1 MYEILIGM
9 HVGNEELYGKYRAAM
24 LPILKQHGGDFGYD
38 FRVSDAL
45 INPSGHAINRVFTI
59 QFPDQDTADKVFADS
74 EYVVAKA
81 KFFDRAV
88 VDWTTIAEYT
98 R

>member
-9 HVGNEELYGKYRAAM
+9 HVENEKIYGKYRAAM
-24 LPILKQHGGDFGYD
+24 LPILRQHGGDFGYD

-45 INPSGHAINRVFTI
+45 INPSGHPINRVFTI
-59 QFPDQDTADKVFADS
+59 CFPDQDAADKVFADS
-74 EYVVAKA
+74 EYVAAKT
-81 KFFDRAV
+81 KYFDRAV
-88 VDWTTIAEYT
+88 ANWTMIAEYT